1 MKIGGISMNFS
12 FTEEQKMLRK
22 MIRKF
27 AEQEIAPRYD
37 QIEEE
42 GYQQDITDRMS
53 ELGITGIAVPE
64 AYGGS
69 GYDFVT
75 QTMVIHELAKVNP
88 GVAFT
93 LEAHWKAVDQ
103 VNTYGT
109 EDLKSRWLPRA
120 NSELFTFGQ
129 TEPASGSDAST
140 QQTTAKRTEDGWV
153 INGNKSFLT
162 SGVLGASV
170 YLILAITNHEKDT
183 ENSRTVFIIDNK
195 HPGFENGRVEAFI
208 GMRGCPVGDIYLTD
222 ALVGDEDRLGEI
234 DQGMEIGHEAHHTA
248 RFLMGA
254 LAAGIIDT
262 ALNLSVDY
270 VTERELFGDKMAHL
284 DGVKFRIS
292 DMAMSAQ
299 ATQLIMYHAAW
310 LKDQKIPQK
319 KETTTAKLFGSD
331 QALKAANHAM
341 QLFGAYGY
349 SKEYPVEH
357 LWRDAKALQYAE
369 GAYEK
374 LQIDIAN
381 VVLFERK
388 GADTL

>member
-1 MKIGGISMNFS
+1 MDFNF
-12 FTEEQKMLRK
+12 THEQVMLRK

-27 AEQEIAPRYD
+27 AKEQIAPLYD
-37 QIEEE
+37 TIEKE
-42 GYQQDITDRMS
+42 GYQQDLTDLMARS
-53 ELGITGIAVPE
+53 GIVGIAVPE
-64 AYGGS
+64 MYGGS

-75 QTMVIHELAKVNP
+75 QTMVIYELAKVNP

-93 LEAHWKAVDQ
+93 LEGHWKAVSQ
-103 VNTYGT
+103 VVNYGS
-109 EDLKSRWLPRA
+109 EELKQCWLPRA

-140 QQTTAKRTEDGWV
+140 QQTTARLTDAGWV
-153 INGNKSFLT
+153 LNGNKSFLT
-162 SGVLGASV
+162 NGVLGASM
-170 YLILAITNHEKDT
+170 YLILAITSPEKDT
-183 ENSRTVFIIDNK
+183 EHSRTVFILDNDN
-195 HPGFENGRVEAFI
+195 PGFENGRVEAFI
-208 GMRGCPVGDIYLTD
+208 GMKGCPVGDIYLSD
-222 ALVGDEDRLGEI
+222 AVVPDSDRLGDV
-234 DQGMEIGHEAHHTA
+234 DQGMEIGHEAHYTA

-262 ALNLSVDY
+262 ALDLSVEY
-270 VTERELFGDKMAHL
+270 VHERELFGKAMAHL

-299 ATQLIMYHAAW
+299 ATKLIMYQAAW
-310 LKDQKIPQK
+310 LKDQGRHHIR
-319 KETTTAKLFGSD
+319 ETTTAKLFGSD

-349 SKEYPVEH
+349 SQEYPVEH

-381 VVLFERK
+381 TVLFERR
-388 GADTL
+388 GLDNL